1 MAVTTKTMPTRPLT
15 YKQQLPTYNQ
25 QPTTHNKETA
35 LGTNTMKRATFTITQ
50 QQLDWL
56 EQESE
61 KTGLNKVEIVRRAL
75 DDYKDVQAEKE
86 QCEYFTPQQQH
97 NIKIMAQMQRISET
111 EVIRKAI
118 DRETRVVSKLKRTQ
132 S

>member
-1 MAVTTKTMPTRPLT
+1 
-15 YKQQLPTYNQ
+15 
-25 QPTTHNKETA
+25 
-35 LGTNTMKRATFTITQ
+35 MKRATFTITQ

>member
-1 MAVTTKTMPTRPLT
+1 MASSLKPVTFKV
-15 YKQQLPTYNQ
+15 
-25 QPTTHNKETA
+25 
-35 LGTNTMKRATFTITQ
+35 TQ

-86 QCEYFTPQQQH
+86 QSQYFTLQQQQ
-97 NIKIMAQMQRISET
+97 NIKIMAKMQNISEA
-111 EVIRKAI
+111 EVIRKAVE
-118 DRETRVVSKLKRTQ
+118 RETRFIAKSQKRR

>member
-1 MAVTTKTMPTRPLT
+1 
-15 YKQQLPTYNQ
+15 
-25 QPTTHNKETA
+25 
-35 LGTNTMKRATFTITQ
+35 MKSATFTLTQ
-50 QQLDWL
+50 HQLDWL

-86 QCEYFTPQQQH
+86 QCQYFTPQQQQ
-97 NIKIMAQMQRISET
+97 NIKIMAQMQCLSET
-111 EVIRKAI
+111 EIIRKAI
-118 DRETRVVSKLKRTQ
+118 DRETRVISKLKQRR

>member
-1 MAVTTKTMPTRPLT
+1 MASSLKPVTFKV
-15 YKQQLPTYNQ
+15 
-25 QPTTHNKETA
+25 
-35 LGTNTMKRATFTITQ
+35 TQ

-75 DDYKDVQAEKE
+75 DDYKDGQAEKE
-86 QCEYFTPQQQH
+86 RSQYFTLQQQQ
-97 NIKIMAQMQRISET
+97 NIKIMAKMQNISEA
-111 EVIRKAI
+111 EVIRKAVE
-118 DRETRVVSKLKRTQ
+118 RETRFIAKSQKRR

>member
-1 MAVTTKTMPTRPLT
+1 MASSLKPVTFKM
-15 YKQQLPTYNQ
+15 
-25 QPTTHNKETA
+25 
-35 LGTNTMKRATFTITQ
+35 TQ

-86 QCEYFTPQQQH
+86 QRQYFTPQQKR
-97 NIKIMAQMQRISET
+97 NIKVMARMQNISET
-111 EVIRKAI
+111 EVIRKAVE
-118 DRETRVVSKLKRTQ
+118 RETRFISKVQRKHSTR
-132 S
+132 

>member
-1 MAVTTKTMPTRPLT
+1 MA
-15 YKQQLPTYNQ
+15 YK
-25 QPTTHNKETA
+25 
-35 LGTNTMKRATFTITQ
+35 MKAATFTLTQ

-75 DDYKDVQAEKE
+75 DDYKDIQAEKE
-86 QCEYFTPQQQH
+86 QCQYFTPRQKH
-97 NIKIMAQMQRISET
+97 NIETMARMQNITET
-111 EVIRKAI
+111 EVIRKAV
-118 DRETRVVSKLKRTQ
+118 DRETRVVSQRRKRR

>member
-1 MAVTTKTMPTRPLT
+1 MPKLKPSLFALT
-15 YKQQLPTYNQ
+15 
-25 QPTTHNKETA
+25 E
-35 LGTNTMKRATFTITQ
+35 

-56 EQESE
+56 EEESQ

-75 DDYKDVQAEKE
+75 DDYREVQAEKE
-86 QCEYFTPQQQH
+86 ERQYFTSQQQQ
-97 NIKIMAQMQRISET
+97 NIKVMARMQNITET

-118 DRETRVVSKLKRTQ
+118 DRETRVVSKRRERK

>member
-1 MAVTTKTMPTRPLT
+1 MPKLKPSLFALT
-15 YKQQLPTYNQ
+15 
-25 QPTTHNKETA
+25 E
-35 LGTNTMKRATFTITQ
+35 

-56 EQESE
+56 EKESE

-75 DDYKDVQAEKE
+75 DDYRAVQAEKE
-86 QCEYFTPQQQH
+86 ERQYFTSQQRQ
-97 NIKIMAQMQRISET
+97 NIKVMARMQNITEA

-118 DRETRVVSKLKRTQ
+118 DRETRVVSKRKRR